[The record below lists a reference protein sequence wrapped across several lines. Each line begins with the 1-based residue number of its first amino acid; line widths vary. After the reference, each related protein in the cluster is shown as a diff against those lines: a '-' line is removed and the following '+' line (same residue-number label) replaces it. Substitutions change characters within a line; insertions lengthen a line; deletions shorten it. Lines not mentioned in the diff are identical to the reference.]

1 VTLPLIA
8 PPPEPGPAP
17 EGQMDS
23 LRTSQVLNL
32 LARRSEAGQ
41 ITFDEIASGLRERA
55 FGMLLLVLGV
65 FGWIPLMPPGFASI
79 FGTGMAVLAWQ
90 IMCGRREP
98 WLPGRIGRVGLS
110 RERFRR
116 IVERATPWLE
126 RFEAIAR
133 PRFLGGPTERSGRLL
148 GAFLL
153 LLGATVMVP
162 LPMTNAFPSLG
173 VVVIAI
179 GLLERDGIIVCL
191 GIVVGVL
198 ALAAMLAFWA
208 GAIAGLYMLLH

>member
-1 VTLPLIA
+1 MIVH
-8 PPPEPGPAP
+8 
-17 EGQMDS
+17 
-23 LRTSQVLNL
+23 R
-32 LARRSEAGQ
+32 
-41 ITFDEIASGLRERA
+41 
-55 FGMLLLVLGV
+55 
-65 FGWIPLMPPGFASI
+65 
-79 FGTGMAVLAWQ
+79 
-90 IMCGRREP
+90 
-98 WLPGRIGRVGLS
+98 LS

>member
-1 VTLPLIA
+1 
-8 PPPEPGPAP
+8 
-17 EGQMDS
+17 MDS

-179 GLLERDGIIVCL
+179 GLLERDGIIVCH